1 MQQDNDIDII
11 MSYQHAL
18 ICRCPK
24 WDKFKTKDF
33 YFYLAGNSGSLTW
46 VAVLQ
51 VHAGSF
57 RASLIHL
64 TLAWTTGYLLCVRA
78 HLYSCVYPRVIG
90 HTDSESAQH
99 TFCVCLLPCQLKQR
113 GLDYSVSGGACVNTN
128 IPDEPPKGQ
137 TKPTN

>member
-24 WDKFKTKDF
+24 WDTFKTKDF
-33 YFYLAGNSGSLTW
+33 YFYHAGNSGSLTW

-57 RASLIHL
+57 RASVIHL
-64 TLAWTTGYLLCVRA
+64 TLAWTTGYLLCVR
-78 HLYSCVYPRVIG
+78 VICIHAYTHG
-90 HTDSESAQH
+90 LLGTPTASQH
-99 TFCVCLLPCQLKQR
+99 NIR
-113 GLDYSVSGGACVNTN
+113 SVSAYCLVS
-128 IPDEPPKGQ
+128 
-137 TKPTN
+137 